1 MVDIV
6 FSALPEFLG
15 SLCAGLVIA
24 AVGRARR
31 RPRRSRRGR
40 RSHRAARGHRP

>member
-1 MVDIV
+1 MMDIV

-31 RPRRSRRGR
+31 RPRRSRR
-40 RSHRAARGHRP
+40 SHRAGRGHRF

>member
-1 MVDIV
+1 MDIV

-31 RPRRSRRGR
+31 RPRRRR
-40 RSHRAARGHRP
+40 RSHRAGRGHRP

>member
-1 MVDIV
+1 MMDIV

-31 RPRRSRRGR
+31 RPRRRR
-40 RSHRAARGHRP
+40 RSHRAGRGHRP